1 MHKILIVDDNE
12 LFRFSIKSLVSSID
26 NITFFSA
33 SNSNEARNIIFDNN
47 IDLVLLDLK
56 LGNESG
62 IEFAKYLNENYPEI
76 KILYLTIFD
85 IQDKLTDI
93 LDTTYSGITYKDVS
107 VELILNV
114 IKLILSGGTYVDSS
128 IYKEIQLITE
138 RKYALNNEPIKQKKY
153 FDDERNVFLTKREID
168 ISLKIAEGKSTQQIG
183 DELELSKRT
192 VDTHK
197 QNVFNKLG
205 FNKSTQLTQYV
216 ITKVIPF
223 LNE

>member
-62 IEFAKYLNENYPEI
+62 IEFAKYLNSNYSEI

-138 RKYALNNEPIKQKKY
+138 RKYALINEPQKQKKF
-153 FDDERNVFLTKREID
+153 FDDERNVFLTKREMD

>member
-62 IEFAKYLNENYPEI
+62 IEFAKYLNSNYPEI